1 MTMKISRKAAASRH
15 SRTRFYYWTV
25 GLGAALATAFITFA
39 PSALS
44 PDAIRSSFAGVI
56 NPTPGGLGPIS
67 PFKLPIGIVA
77 GHSGNDSGAT
87 CDDGLTEVSINEDI
101 AVRVKALLER
111 QGYVVDLLEEY
122 DSRLEGYKAMA
133 LVSLHADS
141 CQFIDDNA
149 TGFKVAAS
157 QAGSSAEASRTLAA
171 CLVSRYAART
181 GLKNHPGSVTWDMTG
196 YHSFTEVHP
205 ETPAAIIEMGFLYLD
220 RYFLTQHADIAAQ
233 GIAEGILC
241 FTRGESPDASGTSAP

>member
-1 MTMKISRKAAASRH
+1 MKPVRPVAAPRR
-15 SRTRFYYWTV
+15 SRTRFYLWTI

-44 PDAIRSSFAGVI
+44 PDAIRASFAGVL
-56 NPTPGGLGPIS
+56 NPTPDGLGPLS

-87 CDDGLTEVSINEDI
+87 CDDGLTEVSINEDV
-101 AVRVKALLER
+101 AVRVKTLLER

-122 DSRLEGYKAMA
+122 DTRLKGYKALA

-157 QAGSSAEASRTLAA
+157 QAGTSADASQRLAA
-171 CLVSRYAART
+171 CLTNRYAART

-196 YHSFTEVHP
+196 YHSFNEVDP
-205 ETPAAIIEMGFLYLD
+205 ETPAVIIEMGFLFLD
-220 RYFLTQHADIAAQ
+220 RNFLTQHADQTAQ
-233 GIAEGILC
+233 GIADGILC
-241 FTRGESPDASGTSAP
+241 FVQNEPLEPAGTNAP

>member
-1 MTMKISRKAAASRH
+1 MTPVRPAAPRRSRAR
-15 SRTRFYYWTV
+15 YYLWTL

-44 PDAIRSSFAGVI
+44 PDAIRASFAGVI

-67 PFKLPIGIVA
+67 PFKLPIGVVA
-77 GHSGNDSGAT
+77 GHSGNDSGAA
-87 CDDGLTEVSINEDI
+87 CDDGLTELSINQDI
-101 AVRVKALLER
+101 AVRVKTLLER

-122 DSRLEGYKAMA
+122 DPRLNGYKAMA
-133 LVSLHADS
+133 LVSLHIDS

-157 QAGSSAEASRTLAA
+157 QSGKSADASSALAS
-171 CLVSRYAART
+171 CLINRYGART
-181 GLKNHPGSVTWDMTG
+181 GLNNHPGSVTWDMTG
-196 YHSFTEVHP
+196 YHSFSEVDGG
-205 ETPAAIIEMGFLYLD
+205 TPAAIIEMGFLYLD
-220 RYFLTQHADIAAQ
+220 RIFLTQHADMAAQ

-241 FTRGESPDASGTSAP
+241 FTRNENPGAAGTAAP

>member
-1 MTMKISRKAAASRH
+1 MKPLRKKATPRRNRA
-15 SRTRFYYWTV
+15 RFCLWTI

-39 PSALS
+39 PSTLS
-44 PDAIRSSFAGVI
+44 PDAIRASFAGVI

-77 GHSGNDSGAT
+77 GHLGNDVGAA

-101 AVRVKALLER
+101 AVRVKTLLER

-122 DSRLEGYKAMA
+122 DPRLEGYKAMA
-133 LVSLHADS
+133 LVSLHTDS

-157 QAGSSAEASRTLAA
+157 RANTSAQASQTLAA
-171 CLVSRYAART
+171 CLTNRYAART
-181 GLKNHPGSVTWDMTG
+181 GLKNHPGSVTYDMTD
-196 YHSFTEVHP
+196 YHSFGEISAD
-205 ETPAAIIEMGFLYLD
+205 TPAVIIEMGFLYLD
-220 RYFLTQHADIAAQ
+220 RNFLTQHADLVAQ
-233 GIAEGILC
+233 GVADGILC
-241 FTRGESPDASGTSAP
+241 FTRNESPDSTGEAGP

>member
-1 MTMKISRKAAASRH
+1 MKSTRPAAAR
-15 SRTRFYYWTV
+15 RRGKIRFTLWTV
-25 GLGAALATAFITFA
+25 GLAAALATAFITFA

-44 PDAIRSSFAGVI
+44 PDSIRASFAGVI
-56 NPTPGGLGPIS
+56 NPTPGGLGPVA

-87 CDDGLTEVSINEDI
+87 CDDGLTEVSINQDI
-101 AVRVKALLER
+101 SLRVKTLLER
-111 QGYVVDLLEEY
+111 QGYIVDLLEEY

-133 LVSLHADS
+133 LISLHTDS

-157 QAGSSAEASRTLAA
+157 QAGKAAEASQTLAA
-171 CLVSRYAART
+171 CLTSRYAART

-196 YHSFTEVHP
+196 YHSFSEVDAS
-205 ETPAAIIEMGFLYLD
+205 TPAAIIEMGFLYLD
-220 RYFLTQHADIAAQ
+220 RVFLTQHADLAAQ
-233 GIAEGILC
+233 GLADGILC
-241 FTRGESPDASGTSAP
+241 FTRNEPVDLIGTTAP

>member
-1 MTMKISRKAAASRH
+1 MKPIRPASAPRR
-15 SRTRFYYWTV
+15 SRTRFYLWTI

-44 PDAIRSSFAGVI
+44 PDAIRASFAGVI

-77 GHSGNDSGAT
+77 GHLGNDVGAV

-101 AVRVKALLER
+101 AVRVKTLLER
-111 QGYVVDLLEEY
+111 QGYIVDLLEEY
-122 DSRLEGYKAMA
+122 DPRLEGYKAMA
-133 LVSLHADS
+133 LVSLHVDS
-141 CQFIDDNA
+141 CQFIDENA

-157 QAGSSAEASRTLAA
+157 QAGTSAQASQTLAA

-181 GLKNHPGSVTWDMTG
+181 GLKNHPGSVTYDMTG
-196 YHSFTEVHP
+196 YHSFNEIGAD
-205 ETPAAIIEMGFLYLD
+205 TPAAIIEMGFLFLD
-220 RYFLTQHADIAAQ
+220 RNFLTQHADLAAQ
-233 GIAEGILC
+233 GVADGILC
-241 FTRGESPDASGTSAP
+241 FTRNESPSSTGEAAP